1 MRARISRRIS
11 HVAVLAIASALATVA
26 TGPASAQD
34 PAAPPEPAPA
44 SRKPTLAAS
53 VTTEF
58 PVSEHRV
65 LDVDGDGRADLVA
78 IGVAGEVRVWRHD
91 AATGRIADAPTG
103 TLVLADPG
111 RSLIAI
117 ADVLGTGRAQLA
129 VLTRQGLFAHP
140 VGADG
145 AFQRGGILVS
155 KDVRLKLRT
164 GRPRFADVT
173 RDVNGDGRIDVLV
186 PRADSCELWLAG
198 APAAQ
203 ADGTPA
209 VPTLRLAATVKID
222 VQRERSIE
230 RGALSDLLESTFR
243 IPALRIADVNGD
255 RRADLAVEDG
265 KRRAFHLARED
276 GSLPADADVQVD
288 LAIFED
294 TTPKA
299 EVQLGRT
306 LAGSDDQ
313 RFETADLDA
322 DGIPD
327 YVIAHRRKVWIFRG
341 RATGPQFTEPSQVL
355 RVSEDVTAMMLL
367 RLDADE
373 RPDLL
378 LMRVQVPTVA
388 TLLRGLVASWDI
400 DVAALGY
407 ANRGGDGFETNPKWK
422 GGLAIR
428 LPAILGVLKDP
439 DALIRKFESVSGKFR
454 TGVDGDFDGDGRG
467 DIAIADS
474 TGEGGAPGRIG
485 LWYAPAEKHGGTN
498 GNASGGIDGESD
510 EENAVADV
518 FFGAEDR
525 VWDLD
530 RILGWLGSIADQHAA
545 KLTGGRAADTTIPLR
560 PVASA
565 AFQRCVAGNLDGVR
579 GDEVVVVY
587 ELEDRRAVFE
597 VWR

>member
-1 MRARISRRIS
+1 MRARISRRTPHRITRA
-11 HVAVLAIASALATVA
+11 AVLVIASALAA
-26 TGPASAQD
+26 APASAQD
-34 PAAPPEPAPA
+34 PAAPPEPAAA
-44 SRKPTLAAS
+44 SRRPTLAAS

-91 AATGRIADAPTG
+91 TATGRIAGAPTG
-103 TLVLADPG
+103 TLVLSDPG

-164 GRPRFADVT
+164 GRPRFADIT

-186 PRADSCELWLAG
+186 PRADSCEIWLAD

-203 ADGTPA
+203 AEGSVPA
-209 VPTLRLAATVKID
+209 LRLAATVKID

-276 GSLPADADVQVD
+276 GSLPADPDVQVD

-474 TGEGGAPGRIG
+474 TGNGAQGDGAPGRIG
-485 LWYAPAEKHGGTN
+485 LWYAPGEKAHGTN
-498 GNASGGIDGESD
+498 GSAGAGTD

-560 PVASA
+560 PAASA

-579 GDEVVVVY
+579 GDEVVIVY